1 MATINAL
8 LNAITFTS
16 WQIVVGW
23 ITEQKMQEWFT
34 PEDLFALG
42 ATSQSVEFSR
52 DRRQITGT

>member
-8 LNAITFTS
+8 LNVITFTS

-23 ITEQKMQEWFT
+23 ITEQKRQEWFN

-42 ATSQSVEFSR
+42 ATSQSVELSR
-52 DRRQITGT
+52 ARRQITGT